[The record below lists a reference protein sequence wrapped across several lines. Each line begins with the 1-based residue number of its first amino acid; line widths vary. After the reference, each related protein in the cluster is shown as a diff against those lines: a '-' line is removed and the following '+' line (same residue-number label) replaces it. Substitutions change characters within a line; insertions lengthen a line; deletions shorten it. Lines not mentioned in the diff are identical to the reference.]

1 MVYLTY
7 YKKHKSQLFTLTSFD
22 SFTLCNCQ
30 VQKDIKHFQRPEHF
44 LIFLSSQFPSPRSNY
59 FLISITILFFVH
71 GFHFMSV
78 ESYSI
83 CISVSAFF
91 HGFKNDP
98 CCAYQEFLSLY
109 CQVVFHCIHVSHFAY
124 EIIF

>member
-1 MVYLTY
+1 MY

-30 VQKDIKHFQRPEHF
+30 VLKDIKHFQRPRTF
-44 LIFLSSQFPSPRSNY
+44 PDFSFQSISLSPQQLLSDFYHYTS
-59 FLISITILFFVH
+59 FVH
-71 GFHFMSV
+71 GFHFMSM

-83 CISVSAFF
+83 CISVSAFL

-98 CCAYQEFLSLY
+98 CSVYQESLSLY
-109 CQVVFHCIHVSHFAY
+109 CQVVFHCINVSHFAY